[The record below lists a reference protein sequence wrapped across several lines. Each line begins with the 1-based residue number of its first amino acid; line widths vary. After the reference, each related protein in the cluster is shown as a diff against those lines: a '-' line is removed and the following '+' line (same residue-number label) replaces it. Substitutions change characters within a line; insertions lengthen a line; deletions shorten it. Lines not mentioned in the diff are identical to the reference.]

1 MKTIKRLI
9 KTAIIIGL
17 IPVILIALVFVT
29 AFCSALYQVVTGNPS
44 PITKGMEQYVIENQV
59 ETDDEFN
66 RTYWE
71 DK

>member
-1 MKTIKRLI
+1 MRTIKRLI
-9 KTAIIIGL
+9 KTAIVIGL
-17 IPVILIALVFVT
+17 IPVILCALVLTT
-29 AFCSALYQVVTGNPS
+29 AFFSALYQVVTGNPS

-71 DK
+71 D